1 MGGRAMS
8 GSFRK
13 SVLQHRIALE
23 TIWPLA
29 FPKHDFMSLRLVQ
42 AEPIIPWPNEEAWA
56 ESVRRY
62 HEDRK
67 RSAPRAARSKVPPLW
82 T

>member
-1 MGGRAMS
+1 MS

-29 FPKHDFMSLRLVQ
+29 FPKHEFMSLRLISSNP
-42 AEPIIPWPNEEAWA
+42 ADSYWEG
-56 ESVRRY
+56 
-62 HEDRK
+62 EDWK
-67 RSAPRAARSKVPPLW
+67 RAARAYHQERRQLERMR
-82 T
+82 